1 MSLTVADVT
10 PFAKIA
16 VALFVLVN
24 PLEGVPVFMARSARL
39 DAAARARI
47 ARIAAIAV
55 TVIMLVA
62 FFVGRLLLAGLG
74 IRIGDFMIA
83 GGTLIFLIGVQMV
96 FGAQGAGGASVAAD
110 DGEFAIVPLAIPLL
124 AGPGVISGCIVYATK
139 GPYGAGCTPLDDLLL
154 AAIIGAVGIATWLA
168 LRAADPL
175 RRLLGDTGIDVS
187 TRVSGL
193 IVCAIA
199 IEMIRNGLVAL
210 FPQIAS

>member
-1 MSLTVADVT
+1 MTLADVT
-10 PFAKIA
+10 PFVKIA

-24 PLEGVPVFMARSARL
+24 PLEGVPVFMARSAHL
-39 DAAARARI
+39 DDAVRARI
-47 ARIAAIAV
+47 ARTAAIAV

-62 FFVGRLLLAGLG
+62 FFVGRLLLEGLG

-96 FGAQGAGGASVAAD
+96 FGSQGGGAGDGAE
-110 DGEFAIVPLAIPLL
+110 DGEIAIVPLAIPLL

-139 GPYGAGCTPLDDLLL
+139 GPYGTGCTPTDDLVL
-154 AAIIGAVGIATWLA
+154 AGIIVGVGFATWTA

-210 FPQIAS
+210 FPALAA

>member
-1 MSLTVADVT
+1 MTLADVT

-24 PLEGVPVFMARSARL
+24 PLEGVPVFMARSRRL
-39 DAAARARI
+39 DDAARARI
-47 ARIAAIAV
+47 ARTAAIAV
-55 TVIMLVA
+55 TVIMLIA
-62 FFVGRLLLAGLG
+62 FFVGRLLLEGLG

-96 FGAQGAGGASVAAD
+96 FGSQAGGGGGAAD

-124 AGPGVISGCIVYATK
+124 AGPGVISGCIVFASK
-139 GPYGAGCTPLDDLLL
+139 GPNGTGCTPTDDLVL
-154 AAIIGAVGIATWLA
+154 AGIILAVGLATWAA
-168 LRAADPL
+168 LRAATPL

-199 IEMIRNGLVAL
+199 VEMIRNGLVAL
-210 FPQIAS
+210 FPGLAS